1 MSENRANTEEVGPG
15 DRKKKKKK
23 REIRP
28 CVLVLSQIVTKDEIT
43 QTFQLYEPIN
53 LLLLRSVLC
62 GIFLSV
68 KIVLKSQ

>member
-1 MSENRANTEEVGPG
+1 MSENRANTEEVGPR
-15 DRKKKKKK
+15 DRKKK